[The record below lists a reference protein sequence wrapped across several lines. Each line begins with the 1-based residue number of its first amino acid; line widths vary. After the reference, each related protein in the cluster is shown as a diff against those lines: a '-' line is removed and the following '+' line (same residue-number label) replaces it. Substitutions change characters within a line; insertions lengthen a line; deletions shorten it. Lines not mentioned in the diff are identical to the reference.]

1 MNQMTYLFSKIGRFE
16 KEKGILSEYSLMH
29 TIINL
34 LSEVAQLAEQRTVNP
49 LVVGSSPTL
58 GAFLSTKKKYT

>member
-1 MNQMTYLFSKIGRFE
+1 SRRHQ
-16 KEKGILSEYSLMH
+16 KEKRNLSEYHLIPS
-29 TIINL
+29 IINL

-58 GAFLSTKKKYT
+58 GAIQFYFHYTWK

>member
-1 MNQMTYLFSKIGRFE
+1 MIP
-16 KEKGILSEYSLMH
+16 

-58 GAFLSTKKKYT
+58 GAIR